1 MSYALC
7 PVPYVKVNASVPSD
21 EDKALM
27 VTLVKEAKELFPNHP
42 SVRRSYVD
50 ILGYCTVLF
59 CTVECICCMLC
70 CVINML
76 SCCHAVDIVAGGR
89 HHVPRRRK

>member
-50 ILGYCTVLF
+50 ILGYCTVLY
-59 CTVECICCMLC
+59 CTVLYCTVLYCTVL
-70 CVINML
+70 
-76 SCCHAVDIVAGGR
+76 
-89 HHVPRRRK
+89 